1 MTPERMEQV
10 GHYVLGLL
18 EGEERK
24 AFEAEMALDPELAD
38 AVRRLEA
45 QFQRLDDTAVPQAPS
60 ADLWGRIKG
69 ALGTSVE
76 PQTTKVLPFRP
87 HGARR
92 WAPYAMAASILLA
105 LGAGYVAGGITNPNP
120 QPVMIAVLLNESDAT
135 PGAIIEAFADDSVRL
150 VPLEAFNVPEGRI
163 LEVWT
168 LPDPQTGP
176 VSLGTFADPANIRLA
191 GPELP
196 APQAGQLYEITL
208 EPAPGSPTGRPT
220 GPILVK
226 GYAKA
231 PV

>member
-60 ADLWGRIKG
+60 ADLWGRIEG
-69 ALGTSVE
+69 SLGTLVE

-87 HGARR
+87 HSARR

-196 APQAGQLYEITL
+196 TPQAGQLYEITL